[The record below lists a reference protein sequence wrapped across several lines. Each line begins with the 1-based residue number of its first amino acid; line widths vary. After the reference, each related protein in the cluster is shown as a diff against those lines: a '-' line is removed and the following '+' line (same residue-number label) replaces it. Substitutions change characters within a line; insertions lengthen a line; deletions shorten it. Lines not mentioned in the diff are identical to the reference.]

1 MTPALASVLARLHA
15 RMAEEERLR
24 AELPPEDFA
33 ARRPGLM
40 LAIGEE
46 SARLLHL
53 LLRIR
58 AARHALEI
66 GTSVGYSTLWL
77 ADALRET
84 GGRLTSLDGSADK
97 HRQAHENLA
106 EAGLL
111 EGVELLTAQAPAA
124 LAGLAGPFDFVL
136 IDCERSDYLASL
148 EAVRP
153 RLAPGALIAADNMT
167 FPPSTY
173 AGAYQQ
179 HVRGLPGWD
188 SLLVPIGNG
197 IELSRSPR

>member
-15 RMAEEERLR
+15 RMAEEQRLR
-24 AELPPEDFA
+24 TELPPEEFA

-46 SARLLHL
+46 SAWLLHL
-53 LLRIR
+53 LLGLRG
-58 AARHALEI
+58 ARHALEI

-97 HRQAHENLA
+97 HRQARANLA

-111 EGVELLTAQAPAA
+111 DGVELVTAQAPAA
-124 LAGLAGPFDFVL
+124 LEGMAGPFDFVL

-167 FPPSTY
+167 FPPSPH